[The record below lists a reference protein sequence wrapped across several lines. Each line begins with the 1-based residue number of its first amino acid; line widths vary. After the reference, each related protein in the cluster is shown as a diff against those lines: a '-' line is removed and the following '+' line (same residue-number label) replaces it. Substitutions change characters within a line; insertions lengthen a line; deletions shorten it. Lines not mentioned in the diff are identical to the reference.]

1 MPYYHSSGV
10 KLHYVCRGPAPGRS
24 SHPVIVFQHGIGG
37 DVGQPAR
44 FLDPERTG
52 IPREAW
58 SIIHADFRGHGQS
71 EFGPVEELSIATL
84 ARDLDAL
91 LDHLKIPQAIVGGI
105 SMGAAVALRF
115 AVHRPAACTALILSR
130 PAWADNPMS
139 LQARQALMLVATL
152 LAEQDWPS
160 SAPEALERSHI
171 LQTIDEI
178 CSDAAR
184 SIRGQIQS
192 VLSSP
197 ERRES
202 AIACLRRL
210 PLARGLDDL
219 HDDLARVRCP
229 ALILAAEGDPL
240 HPFGYARRIA
250 QCLADCELVEIAPK
264 SAADEARHLEEVD
277 RTIGDFLRSKLP
289 LHALTG
295 ALAPKRHIES
305 GETT

>member
-10 KLHYVCRGPAPGRS
+10 KLHYVCSGPAPGHS

-52 IPREAW
+52 IPREVS

-71 EFGPVEELSIATL
+71 ELGPVDELSIATL
-84 ARDLDAL
+84 ARDLEAL

-105 SMGAAVALRF
+105 SMGSAVALRV
-115 AVHRPAACTALILSR
+115 AVHRPAACAALILSR
-130 PAWADNPMS
+130 PAWADSPMS

-152 LAEQDWPS
+152 LAEEDWRC
-160 SAPEALERSHI
+160 SAAEALERSHI
-171 LQTIDEI
+171 LQTIDEV

-184 SIRGQIQS
+184 SIRGQIQT

-219 HDDLARVRCP
+219 QDDLARVRCP
-229 ALILAAEGDPL
+229 VLILAAEGDPI

-250 QCLADCELVEIAPK
+250 QCLPDCELVEIAPK
-264 SAADEARHLEEVD
+264 SATDEVRHLQEVD
-277 RTIGDFLRSKLP
+277 RNIAKFLRSKLP
-289 LHALTG
+289 FQALAG
-295 ALAPKRHIES
+295 ALASKREIEL
-305 GETT
+305 GGNT